1 MPTGAGSY
9 TVIGTINDANY
20 QGSATN
26 TLVIDKASSSISLG
40 SLSQTYDGS
49 VKAATATTSPS
60 GLTVSFTYDGS
71 ATVPTGAGSYTVIG
85 TINDA
90 NYQGSATN
98 TLVIDKA
105 SSSISLGSLSQTYD
119 GSVKAATATTTP
131 SGLTVNFTYDGS
143 ATVPT
148 GAGSYTVIGT
158 INDANYQGSATNT
171 LVIDKASSSISLG
184 SLSQTYDGSVK
195 AATATTSPSGLTV
208 SFTYDGSATVPTGAG
223 SYTVIGTI
231 NDANYQGSATNTLV
245 IDKAS
250 GSISLG
256 SLSQTYDGSVKAATA
271 TTSPSGLTVNFT
283 YGGSAT
289 VPTGA
294 GSYTVIGTI
303 NDANYQGSATNTL
316 VIDRALLTVTADTK
330 TKIYGM
336 PNPVL
341 TASYNGFVNG
351 EDASVL
357 SSPVVLNTMATTM
370 CGVGDYPIT
379 AGGASAANYTIQY
392 ADGILQV
399 IAAPQL
405 TGSSAIVNG
414 TQQFVVSWQTFANQ
428 TYQLESSADLTATTW
443 TPVGASVAGTGTMVS
458 VTNSMSVSP
467 QCFFRVQVQ

>member
-1 MPTGAGSY
+1 MPTSAGSY

-49 VKAATATTSPS
+49 AKAATATTTPS

-131 SGLTVNFTYDGS
+131 SGLTVSFTYNGS

-184 SLSQTYDGSVK
+184 SLSQTYDGSAK
-195 AATATTSPSGLTV
+195 AATATTTPSGLTV
-208 SFTYDGSATVPTGAG
+208 NFTYDGSATVPTGAG

-245 IDKAS
+245 IDKA
-250 GSISLG
+250 
-256 SLSQTYDGSVKAATA
+256 
-271 TTSPSGLTVNFT
+271 
-283 YGGSAT
+283 
-289 VPTGA
+289 
-294 GSYTVIGTI
+294 
-303 NDANYQGSATNTL
+303 
-316 VIDRALLTVTADTK
+316 LLTVTADTK

-351 EDASVL
+351 ENASVL
-357 SSPVVLNTMATTM
+357 SSPVVLNTTATTM

-405 TGSSAIVNG
+405 TGCQRRS
-414 TQQFVVSWQTFANQ
+414 
-428 TYQLESSADLTATTW
+428 
-443 TPVGASVAGTGTMVS
+443 
-458 VTNSMSVSP
+458 
-467 QCFFRVQVQ
+467 